1 MDEKF
6 KQKTVSAEKLAS
18 KLNSSSPLQASKI
31 LIETELF
38 EKKSSIEVLDE
49 IYDRFENKENLID
62 ELVTPIGLNLL
73 DGIISHKKLKLNRT
87 GVTAS
92 RLWNEIKGFDYS
104 KAGINAATLSDKQQL
119 EGMREEREYNEE
131 VRKGMTKKKN
141 LDSNKEEHFGNSLV
155 GESSIEV
162 TDEGDSVKVY
172 RYQKYAKSEGEK
184 NRASDTDHVVPVK
197 QINDRYA
204 KNSFLT
210 EADIAAITDADFNLI
225 EISNELNRMKGAGS
239 FQDLANRKEALLQ
252 KRDSGVKLTTK
263 EKRAIKK
270 LEGISDETLNN
281 GIECENESA
290 EKILGDAQGQAVENV
305 KNNKTEVAKKAG
317 LQGLE
322 QSQYQVLGT
331 AMIETIK
338 PLFYELSDS
347 IKNGFEAGVGVADF
361 MAAIKIRF
369 ARVMEY
375 IKKKIIPMLAD
386 FAKNLVQNITKIL
399 IEGILGLVT
408 GIFKS
413 IMRII
418 SEGFSAIISAVK
430 VLMSDSSAMSPAEKG
445 DAIVKLLAST
455 VTTFTVFYFSEH
467 IVSAIP
473 DEFIQDVCLAIMSGV
488 ASTLVVYLIDKVDLF
503 SVKYEKRSKLVAEIF
518 QERIATIK
526 KNTDAFNAASVQE
539 LANQK
544 VAFKKLY
551 EDLEAGIDND
561 VDVTGNVN
569 SIADFMHID
578 LKIRD
583 TESFLDTL
591 KRENILVI

>member
-6 KQKTVSAEKLAS
+6 KQETISAEELAS
-18 KLNSSSPLQASKI
+18 KLNNSSPLQASKI

-38 EKKSSIEVLDE
+38 EKKSSLDVLDE
-49 IYDRFENKENLID
+49 IYDHFENKESLID
-62 ELVTPIGLNLL
+62 ELVTPIGLNVL

-104 KAGINAATLSDKQQL
+104 TAGINAATLSDKQQL
-119 EGMREEREYNEE
+119 EGMRETREYNKE
-131 VRKGMTKKKN
+131 VRKEMTKRKN
-141 LDSNKEEHFGNSLV
+141 LDGNKEKHFGDSLT

-162 TDEGDSVKVY
+162 TGAGEKVEVY
-172 RYQKYAKSEGEK
+172 RYQKHAKSEGEK

-204 KNSFLT
+204 KNAFLT
-210 EADIAAITDADFNLI
+210 ETDIAAITDADFNLI

-239 FQDLANRKEALLQ
+239 FQDLANRKGVLQQ
-252 KRDSGVKLTTK
+252 KRDSGVKLSAQ
-263 EKRAIKK
+263 EKRDVKK

-290 EKILGDAQGQAVENV
+290 ENILSDAQGQAVENV
-305 KNNKTEVAKKAG
+305 KSNKTKIAKKAG
-317 LQGLE
+317 LQSLE
-322 QSQYQVLGT
+322 QAQYQALGT
-331 AMIETIK
+331 AMIEAFK
-338 PLFYELSDS
+338 PLIYELSDS
-347 IKNGFEAGVGVADF
+347 IKNGFEAGVGVTDL

-369 ARVMEY
+369 ARVMEH
-375 IKKKIIPMLAD
+375 IKKKIVPMLAD
-386 FAKNLVQNITKIL
+386 FVKNIFQNFAKIL

-418 SEGFSAIISAVK
+418 SEGFSAIVSAVK
-430 VLMSDSSAMSPAEKG
+430 ILCTDSGAMSPTEKG

-455 VTTFTVFYFSEH
+455 VTTFAVFYFSEH

-488 ASTLVVYLIDKVDLF
+488 ASTLVVYLIDKLDLF
-503 SVKYEKRSKLVAEIF
+503 SVKHEKRSKLVAEIF

-526 KNTDAFNAASVQE
+526 KNTDAFNASSVQE
-539 LANQK
+539 LAAQK

-551 EDLEAGIDND
+551 EDFESGIDND
-561 VDVTGNVN
+561 FDITNNVN
-569 SIADFMHID
+569 SIADFMKID
-578 LKIRD
+578 LKILD

-591 KRENILVI
+591 TREKVLVI

>member
-6 KQKTVSAEKLAS
+6 KQKTISAEELAR
-18 KLNSSSPLQASKI
+18 KLNSNSPLQASKI

-38 EKKSSIEVLDE
+38 EKRSSLEVLDE
-49 IYDRFENKENLID
+49 IYEHFESKESLID
-62 ELVTPIGLNLL
+62 ELVTPIGLNVL

-104 KAGINAATLSDKQQL
+104 TAGINAVSLSDKQQL
-119 EGMREEREYNEE
+119 EGMRESREYSKEI
-131 VRKGMTKKKN
+131 RKEMTKRKN
-141 LDSNKEEHFGNSLV
+141 LDRNKDEHFGDSLRV
-155 GESSIEV
+155 DSSIEV
-162 TDEGDSVKVY
+162 TEAGESLQVY
-172 RYQKYAKSEGEK
+172 RYQKHANSEGEK
-184 NRASDTDHVVPVK
+184 NLASDSDHVVPVK

-204 KNSFLT
+204 KNAFLT
-210 EADIAAITDADFNLI
+210 DADIAAITDADTNLI

-239 FQDLANRKEALLQ
+239 FQDLASRKEVLQQ
-252 KRDSGVKLTTK
+252 KRDSGVKLSTQ
-263 EKRAIKK
+263 EKRDIKK
-270 LEGISDETLNN
+270 LEGISDETLSN
-281 GIECENESA
+281 GIKCENESSGN
-290 EKILGDAQGQAVENV
+290 IHGDAQSRAIENL
-305 KNNKTEVAKKAG
+305 KNNKTKIATKAG
-317 LQGLE
+317 MQSLE
-322 QSQYQVLGT
+322 QTQYQVLGT
-331 AMIETIK
+331 AMIEAIK

-347 IKNGFEAGVGVADF
+347 VKNGFEAGAGVTDL

-369 ARVMEY
+369 GRVMEY
-375 IKKKIIPMLAD
+375 IKKKIIPMLD
-386 FAKNLVQNITKIL
+386 GFAKNLFQNFSKIL
-399 IEGILGLVT
+399 IEGLLGLVT

-418 SEGFSAIISAVK
+418 SEGFSAIVSAVK
-430 VLMSDSSAMSPAEKG
+430 ILCTDAGSMSAAEKG

-455 VTTFTVFYFSEH
+455 VTTFTIFYFSEH
-467 IVSAIP
+467 IVKAIP
-473 DEFIQDVCLAIMSGV
+473 DEFMQDVCLAIMSGV

-503 SVKYEKRSKLVAEIF
+503 SLEYEKRSKLVAEIF

-539 LANQK
+539 LASQK

-551 EDLEAGIDND
+551 EDFESGVDND
-561 VDVTGNVN
+561 FDITGNV
-569 SIADFMHID
+569 SAIADFMKLD

-591 KRENILVI
+591 MREKVLVI

>member
-6 KQKTVSAEKLAS
+6 KQKTVSAEELAS
-18 KLNSSSPLQASKI
+18 KLNNCSPLQASKI

-38 EKKSSIEVLDE
+38 EKKSSLDVLDE
-49 IYDRFENKENLID
+49 IYDHFENKESLID
-62 ELVTPIGLNLL
+62 ELVTPIGLNVL

-104 KAGINAATLSDKQQL
+104 TAGINAATLSDKQQL
-119 EGMREEREYNEE
+119 EGMRETREYNKE
-131 VRKGMTKKKN
+131 VRKEMTKRKN
-141 LDSNKEEHFGNSLV
+141 LDVNKEKHFGDSLT

-162 TDEGDSVKVY
+162 TDAGEGVEVY
-172 RYQKYAKSEGEK
+172 RYQKHAKSEGEK

-204 KNSFLT
+204 KNAFLT
-210 EADIAAITDADFNLI
+210 ETDIAAITDADFNLI

-239 FQDLANRKEALLQ
+239 FQDLANRKGALQQ
-252 KRDSGVKLTTK
+252 KRDSGEKLSAQ
-263 EKRAIKK
+263 EKRDIKK

-290 EKILGDAQGQAVENV
+290 ENILSDAQGQAVENV
-305 KNNKTEVAKKAG
+305 KSNKTKIVKKAG
-317 LQGLE
+317 LQSLE
-322 QSQYQVLGT
+322 QAQYQALGT
-331 AMIETIK
+331 AMIEAFK

-347 IKNGFEAGVGVADF
+347 IKNGFEAGVGVTDL
-361 MAAIKIRF
+361 MAAMKIRF
-369 ARVMEY
+369 ARVMEH
-375 IKKKIIPMLAD
+375 IKKKIVPMLAD
-386 FAKNLVQNITKIL
+386 FVKNIFQNFAKIL

-418 SEGFSAIISAVK
+418 SEGFSAIVSAVK
-430 VLMSDSSAMSPAEKG
+430 ILCTDSGAMSPSEKG

-455 VTTFTVFYFSEH
+455 VTTFAVFYFSEH

-488 ASTLVVYLIDKVDLF
+488 ASTLVVYLVDKLDLF
-503 SVKYEKRSKLVAEIF
+503 SVKHEKRSKLVAEIF

-526 KNTDAFNAASVQE
+526 KNTDAFNASSVQE
-539 LANQK
+539 LAAQK

-551 EDLEAGIDND
+551 EDFESGIDND
-561 VDVTGNVN
+561 FDVTSNVS
-569 SIADFMHID
+569 SIADFMKID

-591 KRENILVI
+591 KREKVLVI

>member
-6 KQKTVSAEKLAS
+6 KKKTISAEELAS
-18 KLNSSSPLQASKI
+18 KLNNSSPLQASKI

-38 EKKSSIEVLDE
+38 EKKSSLEVLDE
-49 IYDRFENKENLID
+49 IYDHFENKETLID
-62 ELVTPIGLNLL
+62 ELVKPIGLNVL

-104 KAGINAATLSDKQQL
+104 TAGINASSLSDKQQL
-119 EGMREEREYNEE
+119 EGMRESREYNKEI
-131 VRKGMTKKKN
+131 RKEMTKRKN
-141 LDSNKEEHFGNSLV
+141 LVENKEEHFGDSLK
-155 GESSIEV
+155 GKSSIEV
-162 TDEGDSVKVY
+162 TDSGESVELY
-172 RYQKYAKSEGEK
+172 RYKKHAKSEGEK

-204 KNSFLT
+204 KNAFLT
-210 EADIAAITDADFNLI
+210 ESDIAAITDADTNLI
-225 EISNELNRMKGAGS
+225 EISNELNRMKGAGT
-239 FQDLANRKEALLQ
+239 FQDQADRKQALQ
-252 KRDSGVKLTTK
+252 KKQESGVKLNSN
-263 EKRAIKK
+263 EKKALKK

-281 GIECENESA
+281 GIECEQESA
-290 EKILGDAQGQAVENV
+290 KKVHSDAQGQAVENV
-305 KNNKTEVAKKAG
+305 KSNKAKIAKKAG
-317 LQGLE
+317 LQSLE
-322 QSQYQVLGT
+322 QTQYQVLGT
-331 AMIETIK
+331 AMIEAFK

-347 IKNGFEAGVGVADF
+347 IKNGFEAGVGVTGL

-369 ARVMEY
+369 TRVMEY
-375 IKKKIIPMLAD
+375 IKKMIVPMLAD
-386 FAKNLVQNITKIL
+386 FAKNLFQNFAKIL

-413 IMRII
+413 ITRII
-418 SEGFSAIISAVK
+418 SEGFSAIVSAVK
-430 VLMSDSSAMSPAEKG
+430 ILCTDSGAMSPAEKG

-488 ASTLVVYLIDKVDLF
+488 ASTLVVYLIDKIDLF
-503 SVKYEKRSKLVAEIF
+503 SVKHEKRSKLVAEIF
-518 QERIATIK
+518 QERISTIK

-539 LANQK
+539 LAAHK

-551 EDLEAGIDND
+551 EDFESGIDND
-561 VDVTGNVN
+561 FDVTSNVN
-569 SIADFMHID
+569 SIADFMKVD

-583 TESFLDTL
+583 TESFLDIL
-591 KRENILVI
+591 KREKVLVI

>member
-6 KQKTVSAEKLAS
+6 KQKTVSGDELTS
-18 KLNSSSPLQASKI
+18 KLRGSSPLQASKI

-38 EKKSSIEVLDE
+38 EKKSSLEVLDE
-49 IYDRFENKENLID
+49 IYDHFENKENLID

-104 KAGINAATLSDKQQL
+104 TAGINAATLSDKQQL
-119 EGMREEREYNEE
+119 EGMRETREYSKEI
-131 VRKGMTKKKN
+131 RKEMTKRKN
-141 LDSNKEEHFGNSLV
+141 LDGNKEEHFSDSLR

-162 TDEGDSVKVY
+162 TDSGDKVKIY
-172 RYQKYAKSEGEK
+172 RYKKHAKSEGEQ

-197 QINDRYA
+197 QINDIYA
-204 KNSFLT
+204 KNAFLT

-239 FQDLANRKEALLQ
+239 FQDLANRKEALVQ
-252 KRDSGVKLTTK
+252 KRDSGVKLTAQ

-281 GIECENESA
+281 GIECEQKSA
-290 EKILGDAQGQAVENV
+290 EEILGNAQGQAIGNV
-305 KNNKTEVAKKAG
+305 KNNKAKIAKKAG

-322 QSQYQVLGT
+322 QTQYQALGT

-347 IKNGFEAGVGVADF
+347 IKNGFEEGVGVADF

-418 SEGFSAIISAVK
+418 SEGFSAIVSAVK
-430 VLMSDSSAMSPAEKG
+430 ILCTDSDAMSPAEKG

-473 DEFIQDVCLAIMSGV
+473 DEFIKDVCLAIMSGV
-488 ASTLVVYLIDKVDLF
+488 ASTLVVYLIDKLDLF
-503 SVKYEKRSKLVAEIF
+503 SVKHEKRSKLVAEIF

-539 LANQK
+539 LAAQK

-551 EDLEAGIDND
+551 ESFESGIDSD
-561 VDVTGNVN
+561 LDVTGSVN

-583 TESFLDTL
+583 TESFLETL
-591 KRENILVI
+591 KREKVLVI